1 MEKKKLKKKWLI
13 ILPIALIVLIGGTI
27 GGIFIYQN
35 INGVSSKLKVQLNGK
50 KSVTVEVGKEYKEDG
65 STAKY
70 EDSDLTKDIKVSGK
84 VDTTKLGTYLVKYTV
99 KYKKQTK
106 SITRK
111 VTVVDKVAPELT
123 LSGEDV
129 SIIVGND
136 YNEPG
141 YSAKDN
147 YDGDL
152 TEKVKATNN
161 IKKDEVGEYQVT
173 YEVEDSSKNKTTKT
187 RKVNVIEKPKV
198 VSAGGQGIAVLN
210 YHFFYDPSIGQ
221 SCGDS
226 ICEKI
231 GDFKAHLKWF
241 KDNGYKTLTMTEFR
255 DWMYGYTELPEKSV
269 LITIDDGAAGT
280 GKHNGNLLIPA
291 LEEYQAHATL
301 FLITGWWDISNYQGS
316 KYLEI
321 ESHTNDMHNEGW
333 CSGVTRGARMLCQNN
348 EQVLADLR
356 RSVEIVKSKKAFCF
370 PFYAYD
376 DRTIGLVK
384 EVGFEMAFVGGS
396 RKARRTDNKWAI
408 PRYPVIQSH
417 SLNDIIEMV
426 S

>member
-13 ILPIALIVLIGGTI
+13 IIPVALLLIIGGTI

-35 INGVSSKLKVQLNGK
+35 INGVSSKLVVKLVGK
-50 KSVTVEVGKEYKEDG
+50 SPVTVEVGKEYKESG

-70 EDSDLTKDIKVSGK
+70 EKEDLTKDVKVSGK
-84 VDTTKLGTYLVKYTV
+84 VDTTKLGNYLVKYTV
-99 KYKKQTK
+99 KYKKVKK

-111 VTVVDKVAPELT
+111 VKVVDKTAPELT

-136 YNEPG
+136 YKEPG
-141 YSAKDN
+141 YEAKDN
-147 YDGDL
+147 YDGVITD
-152 TEKVKATNN
+152 KVKATNN
-161 IKKDEVGEYQVT
+161 INKDQVGDYEVK

-187 RKVNVIEKPKV
+187 RKVKVIEKPKNP
-198 VSAGGQGIAVLN
+198 GGQGIAVLN
-210 YHFFYDPSIGQ
+210 YHFFYDTTQGQ
-221 SCGDS
+221 TCGDS
-226 ICEKI
+226 ICYEISK
-231 GDFKAHLKWF
+231 FKEHLKWF
-241 KDNGYKTLTMTEFR
+241 NDNGYKTLTMTEFR

-291 LEEYQAHATL
+291 LEEYKAHATL

-316 KYLEI
+316 QYLEI
-321 ESHTNDMHNEGW
+321 QSHSNDMHNEGW
-333 CSGVTRGARMLCQNN
+333 CSGVTRGARMLCQDN
-348 EQVLADLR
+348 ETVKNDLLK
-356 RSVEIVKSKKAFCF
+356 SIEIVKDKTSYCF

-376 DRTIGLVK
+376 DRTVNIVK

-396 RKARRTDNKWAI
+396 RKAKRTDNKWMI
-408 PRYPVIQSH
+408 PRYPIIQGSH
-417 SLNDIIEMV
+417 GLNEIIEMV